1 MVTGLP
7 RSGTTLI
14 GSLLAMSGEHYEIWE
29 PFNSIYRRGVEHYWP
44 YVGASS
50 PADKVARYD
59 ALIADTVALR
69 HLRGVAG
76 GRRAGTTSL
85 RRLGRVL
92 GTSRVD
98 LRYQALE
105 LRNRVRPRPGRIV
118 KDPVGAYLSGHLVD
132 HHGFALV
139 ACVRHPAAS
148 YLSILQRGWRAD
160 DIDGLRAQPD
170 FLADVARPEDLERFD
185 SSTDVAFRFGVRYGM
200 LYRYLLD
207 HVDRSADAGS
217 AVLVHERLVMNPVG
231 EVRRVA
237 EGLGISADGA
247 EDRIIRLMSGK
258 AVAHS
263 SIDLSKV
270 EARDAVA
277 AAFGW
282 RSELEPAVVDAVMA
296 GAGEVA
302 KVVEDLMEA

>member
-1 MVTGLP
+1 
-7 RSGTTLI
+7 
-14 GSLLAMSGEHYEIWE
+14 
-29 PFNSIYRRGVEHYWP
+29 
-44 YVGASS
+44 
-50 PADKVARYD
+50 
-59 ALIADTVALR
+59 
-69 HLRGVAG
+69 
-76 GRRAGTTSL
+76 
-85 RRLGRVL
+85 
-92 GTSRVD
+92 
-98 LRYQALE
+98 
-105 LRNRVRPRPGRIV
+105 
-118 KDPVGAYLSGHLVD
+118 
-132 HHGFALV
+132 
-139 ACVRHPAAS
+139 
-148 YLSILQRGWRAD
+148 
-160 DIDGLRAQPD
+160 
-170 FLADVARPEDLERFD
+170 
-185 SSTDVAFRFGVRYGM
+185 M

-207 HVDRSADAGS
+207 LVDASADAGS